1 MTATVNISGTWS
13 EKQRPNNGLDTHADL
28 IHGNR
33 ILRVPAVCFVEYHQ
47 WTEKLTGEVL
57 TVAVPVIEPGI
68 EADGSDPKGRG
79 KQLMDML
86 DELRKERGKGSVED
100 VPRGGEMPG
109 QTAFDFDG
117 AEDDDEPSET
127 RLGPDGPREVPPPS
141 GEELLAAREEAK
153 AAKGKKPTA
162 DPFTP
167 GGAK

>member
-109 QTAFDFDG
+109 QGAFEFDG
-117 AEDDDEPSET
+117 AEDEPTEK
-127 RLGPDGPREVPPPS
+127 RIGPDGEHVVPPPS
-141 GEELLAAREEAK
+141 GEELAAERAEAK

-162 DPFTP
+162 DPFKA
-167 GGAK
+167 GDDA